1 MRKETRDYYKEVKGN
16 FTLKTLFI
24 GIAIW
29 LILALL
35 LLGKF
40 SCEPAT
46 PATTEKHKQSIDTSY
61 LKLSELEKIN
71 SQKDAEILELQ
82 NQLHKV
88 SVNFQNY
95 KKTPIYKDRIRTII
109 ETIPIDTLASN
120 RIELEVC
127 KTENSTKD
135 TIIQKYALKSN
146 ILQLQEIEYKSIIEE
161 QNEVI
166 EIHLKEIMQEQ
177 KLTKKEKLKKNVW
190 KLATGVVT
198 GLLIFDKIK

>member
-1 MRKETRDYYKEVKGN
+1 MTKEMINYYDEVKEKFN
-16 FTLKTLFI
+16 LKALFV
-24 GIAIW
+24 GLAIW

-46 PATTEKHKQSIDTSY
+46 PATTEKHKQSIDNSY
-61 LKLSELEKIN
+61 LKLSELEKMK

-82 NQLHKV
+82 NQLQKI

-127 KTENSTKD
+127 KIENLTKD
-135 TIIQKYALKSN
+135 TVINKYALKSN
-146 ILQLQEIEYKSIIEE
+146 ILELQGIEYKSIIEE
-161 QNEVI
+161 QNEII
-166 EIHLKEIMQEQ
+166 EIHLKEIIQEQ

-198 GLLIFDKIK
+198 GLFIFDKIK

>member
-1 MRKETRDYYKEVKGN
+1 MRKEMINYYDEVKEKFN
-16 FTLKTLFI
+16 LKALFV
-24 GIAIW
+24 GLAIW

-46 PATTEKHKQSIDTSY
+46 PATTEKHKQSIDNSY
-61 LKLSELEKIN
+61 LKLSELEKMK

-127 KTENSTKD
+127 KIENSTKD
-135 TIIQKYALKSN
+135 TIINKYALKSN
-146 ILQLQEIEYKSIIEE
+146 ILELQGIEYKSIIEE
-161 QNEVI
+161 QNEII
-166 EIHLKEIMQEQ
+166 EIHLKEIIQEQ

-198 GLLIFDKIK
+198 GLFIFDKIK

>member
-1 MRKETRDYYKEVKGN
+1 MRKEMINYYDEVKEKFN
-16 FTLKTLFI
+16 LKALFV
-24 GIAIW
+24 GLAIW

-40 SCEPAT
+40 SCEQAT
-46 PATTEKHKQSIDTSY
+46 PATAKKHQQRINSSY
-61 LKLSELEKIN
+61 LKLSELEKIK

-127 KTENSTKD
+127 KIENSTKD
-135 TIIQKYALKSN
+135 TIINKYALKSN
-146 ILQLQEIEYKSIIEE
+146 ILELQGIEYKSIIEE
-161 QNEVI
+161 QNEII
-166 EIHLKEIMQEQ
+166 EIHLKEIIQEQ

-190 KLATGVVT
+190 KLATGIVT
-198 GLLIFDKIK
+198 GLFIFDKIK

>member
-1 MRKETRDYYKEVKGN
+1 MRKEMINYYDEVKEKFN
-16 FTLKTLFI
+16 LKALFV
-24 GIAIW
+24 GLAIW

-46 PATTEKHKQSIDTSY
+46 PATTEKHKQSIDNSY
-61 LKLSELEKIN
+61 LKLSELEKMK

-82 NQLHKV
+82 NQLQKI

-127 KTENSTKD
+127 KIENLTKD
-135 TIIQKYALKSN
+135 TVINKYALKSN
-146 ILQLQEIEYKSIIEE
+146 ILELQGIEYKSIIEE
-161 QNEVI
+161 QNEII
-166 EIHLKEIMQEQ
+166 EIHLKEIIQEQ

-198 GLLIFDKIK
+198 GLFIFDKIK

>member
-1 MRKETRDYYKEVKGN
+1 MRKEMINYYDEVKEKFN
-16 FTLKTLFI
+16 LKALFV
-24 GIAIW
+24 GLAIW

-40 SCEPAT
+40 SCEQAT
-46 PATTEKHKQSIDTSY
+46 PATTEKHKQSIDNSY
-61 LKLSELEKIN
+61 LKLSELEKMK

-127 KTENSTKD
+127 KIENSTKD
-135 TIIQKYALKSN
+135 TIINKYALKSN
-146 ILQLQEIEYKSIIEE
+146 ILELQGIEYKSIIEE
-161 QNEVI
+161 QNEII
-166 EIHLKEIMQEQ
+166 EIHLKEIIQEQ

-198 GLLIFDKIK
+198 GLFIFDKIK

>member
-1 MRKETRDYYKEVKGN
+1 MRKETRDYYEEVKGR

-29 LILALL
+29 LILALV

-46 PATTEKHKQSIDTSY
+46 PATAKKHQQSIDSSY
-61 LKLSELEKIN
+61 IKLSELETMN

-82 NQLHKV
+82 NELQKI

-95 KKTPIYKDRIRTII
+95 KKTPIYKERIRTII

-127 KTENSTKD
+127 KIENLTKD
-135 TIIQKYALKSN
+135 TIINKYALKSN
-146 ILQLQEIEYKSIIEE
+146 ILELQGIEYKSIIDE
-161 QNEVI
+161 QNEII
-166 EIHLKEIMQEQ
+166 EIHLKEIIKEQ
-177 KLTKKEKLKKNVW
+177 KLTKKEKLKKNIW

-198 GLLIFDKIK
+198 GLFIFDKIK

>member
-1 MRKETRDYYKEVKGN
+1 MK
-16 FTLKTLFI
+16 
-24 GIAIW
+24 
-29 LILALL
+29 
-35 LLGKF
+35 
-40 SCEPAT
+40 
-46 PATTEKHKQSIDTSY
+46 
-61 LKLSELEKIN
+61 

-82 NQLHKV
+82 NELQKI

-95 KKTPIYKDRIRTII
+95 KKTPIYKERIRTII

-127 KTENSTKD
+127 KIENSTKD

-166 EIHLKEIMQEQ
+166 EIHLKEILQEQ

-198 GLLIFDKIK
+198 GLFIFDKIK